1 MLFYNM
7 NKLQKIAIL
16 DASSGSV
23 VIKYLDDSL
32 QREGVQ
38 IEEVE
43 EYYDLD
49 SNSDFIYGDI
59 DVTVEL

>member
-1 MLFYNM
+1 M